1 MKGRIAM
8 EYNDCRRK
16 RRDCSLRQI
25 RFNGMSG
32 RQAIFALLLMSFL
45 TKTSI
50 VIAFRTSTIPTHRTR
65 LSGGEL
71 SFVHRGKI
79 TSHVSILSSS
89 SRSDRDTSI
98 DENAEIK
105 PNDNKSVKTNKKK
118 MKLKTKEKTVDT
130 LFLLEKLDKQ
140 IEYYD
145 GRLPSKMMAQRMIDV
160 SIDSDTKTKIIN
172 NDNNNDNQQQHRCG
186 YCGIIGPPNMGKST
200 ILNALLKENLCIATR
215 RPQTTR
221 HAILGVLSSPSK
233 QCCMLDSPGILQ
245 GGGAYQLQMNMMEAV
260 KGVFQ
265 NSDVLLVVTDL
276 FSTPILDDDLFLR
289 LAQTSKPVL
298 VVVNKIDL
306 EGRARRPVEITTQ
319 SNIELKDEQDDDMNN
334 IYVEEE
340 MIEKTYTVEEAV
352 AKWRSLL
359 PNALAI
365 IPLTAMVSKEES
377 LEANT
382 TDEHPGISLLRQILI
397 GCGTNDEH
405 DIPAM
410 VRTLGR
416 PVQGMFRHGVTCL
429 TNDDVKYLLPIGPP
443 LYDDD
448 FLSDRSVRFFC
459 SEFIREAL
467 LESRYLKK
475 ELPYCCEVQITDYKE
490 PRNDDIT
497 RIEATIF
504 VEREGQKAIIIGKNG
519 NVIKQVG
526 IIAREK
532 IERFLD
538 GKKVFLKLDV
548 KVNKD
553 WRKRDDQLAKFGY
566 AN

>member
-16 RRDCSLRQI
+16 RRDCSLRQT
-25 RFNGMSG
+25 RFNGLSG

-71 SFVHRGKI
+71 VFVHRGKI

-566 AN
+566 TN

>member
-1 MKGRIAM
+1 MG
-8 EYNDCRRK
+8 
-16 RRDCSLRQI
+16 
-25 RFNGMSG
+25 
-32 RQAIFALLLMSFL
+32 
-45 TKTSI
+45 
-50 VIAFRTSTIPTHRTR
+50 THRTR
-65 LSGGEL
+65 LGGGEL
-71 SFVHRGKI
+71 FFIHPGKI

-145 GRLPSKMMAQRMIDV
+145 GRLPSKMMAQRTIDE

-172 NDNNNDNQQQHRCG
+172 NDNNNDNHQQQQQQHRCG

-306 EGRARRPVEITTQ
+306 EGRARRPVE
-319 SNIELKDEQDDDMNN
+319 LKDEQDNDMNN
-334 IYVEEE
+334 INVEEE

-365 IPLTAMVSKEES
+365 IPLTAVISKEES

-397 GCGTNDEH
+397 GCGANDEH

-416 PVQGMFRHGVTCL
+416 PVQGMFRHGITCL

-504 VEREGQKAIIIGKNG
+504 VEREGQKAIIIGKSG

-538 GKKVFLKLDV
+538 GKKIFLKLDV